1 MADCSLQ
8 TVSYKSSAVA
18 EMGDCARESGPKT
31 GGAAVPFLG
40 GAGSSSNI
48 MWHGPWAEAYLHT
61 KWHPNP
67 SNRLA
72 AIHQRHRQDI
82 GLQDRQT
89 DNGPIAQGEPFY
101 KRSPPNRKKLIA

>member
-1 MADCSLQ
+1 
-8 TVSYKSSAVA
+8 
-18 EMGDCARESGPKT
+18 
-31 GGAAVPFLG
+31 
-40 GAGSSSNI
+40 
-48 MWHGPWAEAYLHT
+48 
-61 KWHPNP
+61 
-67 SNRLA
+67 LA